1 MSLLK
6 QVSENAAM
14 SNIQNKAKDELL
26 KGLVTGDIS
35 HRFEVI
41 REYTRSFGGRK
52 IVGNTASTIFFFPWI
67 IAGLVFIGASFLILF
82 SPDSEAP
89 IFLSCCT
96 FGAGSIVAMIGFSGV
111 RGSVGEMVNPEDY
124 EKYEATVYFNRRE
137 RYLTE
142 VKVVL
147 DATDDDLIG
156 DITFLNEIT
165 LSKKSEIFC
174 KYRPGS
180 DGAVR
185 PDFNDFIISHGIVSI
200 QLDGHTYLKDKKR
213 IAIAKEWSEKLGVKI
228 REPLVWHSH
237 N

>member
-1 MSLLK
+1 MGLLK
-6 QVSENAAM
+6 QVSEDAAM
-14 SNIQNKAKDELL
+14 SSIQNKAKEELL

-41 REYTRSFGGRK
+41 REYTRSLGGRK
-52 IVGNTASTIFFFPWI
+52 IVGNTASTIFFIPWI

-96 FGAGSIVAMIGFSGV
+96 FGAGSIAAMIGFSGV

-137 RYLTE
+137 RYLAE

-165 LSKKSEIFC
+165 LSKKSEIYC
-174 KYRPGS
+174 RYRPGS

-185 PDFNDFIISHGIVSI
+185 PDFNNYFVSHGLVSI
-200 QLDGHTYLKDKKR
+200 TLDSHTYLKDKQRNK
-213 IAIAKEWSEKLGVKI
+213 IAKEWSEKLGVKI
-228 REPLVWHSH
+228 GEPLVTEWR
-237 N
+237 

>member
-1 MSLLK
+1 MGLLK

-41 REYTRSFGGRK
+41 REYTRSLGGRK
-52 IVGNTASTIFFFPWI
+52 IVGNTASTIFFIPWI

-96 FGAGSIVAMIGFSGV
+96 FGAGSIAAMIGFSGV
-111 RGSVGEMVNPEDY
+111 RGSVVEMVNPEDY

-156 DITFLNEIT
+156 AVSYTHLT
-165 LSKKSEIFC
+165 LPTK
-174 KYRPGS
+174 
-180 DGAVR
+180 A
-185 PDFNDFIISHGIVSI
+185 
-200 QLDGHTYLKDKKR
+200 
-213 IAIAKEWSEKLGVKI
+213 
-228 REPLVWHSH
+228 
-237 N
+237 

>member
-6 QVSENAAM
+6 QVSEEATM

-41 REYTRSFGGRK
+41 REYTRSLGGRK
-52 IVGNTASTIFFFPWI
+52 IVGNTASTIFFIPWI

-96 FGAGSIVAMIGFSGV
+96 FGAGSIAAMIGFSGV

-165 LSKKSEIFC
+165 LSKKSEIYC
-174 KYRPGS
+174 RYRPGS

-185 PDFNDFIISHGIVSI
+185 PDFNNYFVSHGLVSI
-200 QLDGHTYLKDKKR
+200 TLDSHTYLKDKQRNK
-213 IAIAKEWSEKLGVKI
+213 IAKEWSEKLGVKI
-228 REPLVWHSH
+228 GEPLGTEWR
-237 N
+237 

>member
-89 IFLSCCT
+89 IF
-96 FGAGSIVAMIGFSGV
+96 
-111 RGSVGEMVNPEDY
+111 
-124 EKYEATVYFNRRE
+124 
-137 RYLTE
+137 
-142 VKVVL
+142 
-147 DATDDDLIG
+147 
-156 DITFLNEIT
+156 
-165 LSKKSEIFC
+165 
-174 KYRPGS
+174 
-180 DGAVR
+180 
-185 PDFNDFIISHGIVSI
+185 
-200 QLDGHTYLKDKKR
+200 
-213 IAIAKEWSEKLGVKI
+213 
-228 REPLVWHSH
+228 
-237 N
+237 